1 MSVPLSQAVA
11 EVAPWLALLEES
23 QDELDVTLLGAWN
36 YPPLTLGTVRALFE
50 LAKEIS
56 DTAAAYGA
64 QDLDRVLSRE
74 R

>member
-23 QDELDVTLLGAWN
+23 QDELDVTLLSAWS

-50 LAKEIS
+50 LAKDVCE
-56 DTAAAYGA
+56 AAGAYSA
-64 QDLDRVLSRE
+64 QDVDRVLSRG